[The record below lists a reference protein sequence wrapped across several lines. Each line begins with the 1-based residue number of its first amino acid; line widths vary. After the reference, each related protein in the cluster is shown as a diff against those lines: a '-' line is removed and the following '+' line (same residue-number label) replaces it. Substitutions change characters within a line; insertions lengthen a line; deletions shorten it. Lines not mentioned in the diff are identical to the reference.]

1 MPEPVKVLSIDGGGI
16 RGIIPATVLAEVER
30 RTGRAIA
37 DLFDLIA
44 GTSTGG
50 LIALAL
56 AAPGE
61 GGRPRWRAAD
71 LIALYEAEGPRIF
84 SRSLVGRVLSGFGL
98 IDERYSD
105 AALDAA
111 LERYLGGARLS
122 EALTPLLVSAYSL
135 EKRGPFFFKTARARA
150 DPRRDYPM
158 RAAAR
163 ATAAAPTYFEPEQV
177 VDEDG
182 ESVGLVDGGVCLNNP
197 AMSAY
202 AEARRDGAGD
212 ILVASLGTGE
222 QTRPIAFEK
231 ARMWGALEWVRPL
244 IDVMFDGMSDVVD
257 YQLDHVLGSRRYY
270 RFQTR
275 LDRAQDDLDDA
286 SARNLALLH
295 EEAAELVKEAG
306 PRIDELCT
314 ALTG

>member
-1 MPEPVKVLSIDGGGI
+1 MSEPVKVLSIDGGGI
-16 RGIIPATVLAEVER
+16 RGIIPATVLAEIER

-61 GGRPRWRAAD
+61 DGRPRWRAAD
-71 LIALYEAEGPRIF
+71 LVALYEAEGARIF
-84 SRSLVGRVLSGFGL
+84 SRSLRRRLLSGFGL
-98 IDERYSD
+98 LDERYSD
-105 AALDAA
+105 RGLEAA
-111 LERYLGGARLS
+111 LERYLGEARLS
-122 EALTPLLVSAYSL
+122 QALTPVLVSAYSL
-135 EKRGPFFFKTARARA
+135 EKRGPFFFKTSRAREN
-150 DPRRDYPM
+150 PRRDYPM
-158 RAAAR
+158 REAGR

-177 VDEDG
+177 VDQDG
-182 ESVGLVDGGVCLNNP
+182 EPVGLVDGGVCLNNP

-202 AEARRDGAGD
+202 AEARREGADD

-231 ARMWGALEWVRPL
+231 ARTWGALEWARPL
-244 IDVMFDGMSDVVD
+244 LDVMFDGMSDVVD
-257 YQLDHVLGSRRYY
+257 YQLDHVLGSQRYY

-275 LDRAQDDLDDA
+275 LDRAQDELDDA
-286 SARNLALLH
+286 SARNLALLN
-295 EEAAELVKEAG
+295 EEAAELITEAG
-306 PRIDELCT
+306 PRIDELCA